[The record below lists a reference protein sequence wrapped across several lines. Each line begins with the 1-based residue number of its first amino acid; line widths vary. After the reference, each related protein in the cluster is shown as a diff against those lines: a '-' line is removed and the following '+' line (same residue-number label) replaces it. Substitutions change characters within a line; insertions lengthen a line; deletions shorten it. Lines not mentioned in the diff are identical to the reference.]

1 MNHKNQNSLN
11 FIRCGRLN
19 KLKHTLKIML
29 SLCLI
34 ASCMFLTG
42 CEGRELDTLAIV
54 TSIEISA
61 AEGGQDAN
69 KCKMQAEIIKT
80 ENSESEGMPSN
91 CISVAE
97 GKNMLDCLKKL
108 EENESR
114 QFYLGHLRVLIFDD
128 DYLKTQNG
136 DEMKELADFAVEND
150 EIRFNTLILAADSS
164 NGTVLE
170 AETNATGNRGMD
182 LSDELRLG
190 GSKNIESVEI
200 VDIINQMYFGERNI
214 SLPVITIKQ
223 MNDKM
228 IAVIDQ
234 DRRCETAI

>member
-1 MNHKNQNSLN
+1 MNHKNLSSLN
-11 FIRCGRLN
+11 FIYCVFFN
-19 KLKHTLKIML
+19 KCARIFKII
-29 SLCLI
+29 LCLCI
-34 ASCMFLTG
+34 ITSCLFLTG

-54 TSIEISA
+54 TSLEISQVD
-61 AEGGQDAN
+61 GGQGADN
-69 KCKMQAEIIKT
+69 CRMQAEIIKM
-80 ENSESEGMPSN
+80 ENSESEGLPSN

-97 GKNMLDCLKKL
+97 GKNMFDCLKKL

-114 QFYLGHLRVLIFDD
+114 QFYLGHLRTIIFDD
-128 DYLKTQNG
+128 DYLKNQNG
-136 DEMKELADFAVEND
+136 EEMQELADFAVEND
-150 EIRFNTLILAADSS
+150 EIRFNTLVLAADSS

-190 GSKNIESVEI
+190 GSKNVKSVEI
-200 VDIINQMYFGERNI
+200 VDIINQIYFGEQNI
-214 SLPVITIKQ
+214 SLPLITIKQ

-234 DRRCETAI
+234 ERRCETAI